1 LTLLLLAGLLS
12 TGAALAKVVSRRDPV
27 VSYATRERVRLR
39 TERSPRL
46 AHRALLRGVSA
57 GLKQSHKSSQ
67 VDSDGS
73 VDGPPLDAARAALDG
88 FYKHDEAYA
97 FSLWASP
104 RRAPQYMVLYF
115 EARPHRRPIW
125 VALRADGSEI
135 TDGNELPRGAFRAM
149 RQAEGDDAALWS
161 WPQEILED
169 DDLFG
174 GPARPRRQRVPRPAR
189 PEPPRAAPDA
199 GPH

>member
-1 LTLLLLAGLLS
+1 M
-12 TGAALAKVVSRRDPV
+12 
-27 VSYATRERVRLR
+27 RLR
-39 TERSPRL
+39 TERAPRS
-46 AHRALLRGVSA
+46 APRARLRGVSA
-57 GLKQSHKSSQ
+57 GLKQWRKGSQ
-67 VDSDGS
+67 IDSDGS
-73 VDGPPLDAARAALDG
+73 VEGPPVDAARAALDG

-104 RRAPQYMVLYF
+104 RTAPQYMVLYF

-135 TDGNELPRGAFRAM
+135 RDGNELPRGAFRAM

-174 GPARPRRQRVPRPAR
+174 GPARPRPRRVPRPPR
-189 PEPPRAAPDA
+189 PEPARAPPDA
-199 GPH
+199 GPR